1 MSGPLTND
9 MWKIGDWIEERIKH
23 PLKWLFCILIV
34 AALASIPAAAIK
46 YLFFDQRGGGK
57 MITWIFVGIFT
68 VVILLG
74 LGAMAGYGD
83 GYKEGKRDARRHLA
97 IETGE

>member
-46 YLFFDQRGGGK
+46 YLFFD
-57 MITWIFVGIFT
+57 
-68 VVILLG
+68 
-74 LGAMAGYGD
+74 
-83 GYKEGKRDARRHLA
+83 
-97 IETGE
+97 